1 MTDHLPENRDDWPTD
16 PFELLNVPRD
26 IDARGA
32 RRAYTKLAR
41 RFKPEHSPL
50 EFQLIRAAYDTVLSS
65 VGDGSGSPAFGNVTS
80 GVTIAPSIFEAPQ
93 LAEPAPVSDDLE
105 EHWRGICGVGE
116 AGAAESYETLCKL
129 AADRMQHNPAVY
141 IRLHWALVLNPE
153 LDAARKPIDWLVTG
167 LIVAGANQQLV
178 VLYVDWLQNS
188 RIDVRH
194 EQSAELLAADSID
207 GGSLAHMLAARW
219 ECLAELREW
228 GQLFNEVII
237 SRERVA
243 IDRPDAHMKLV
254 LRALELGTWARDER
268 GLLFYKQCV
277 REVQRFEEVHLRME
291 KQLGQAELY
300 GELRIHVEN
309 LRSVPDEVLTV
320 IRRSVT
326 ERFEQLHGD
335 VANMLAVW
343 MGRPAWSLTAID
355 ELLRQSPLA
364 VYVLYRAVE
373 DYFGTTLSEVREPIA
388 AEAIEQ
394 FMVANEFSKPAAF
407 RVALLEF
414 CKFECIR
421 FDEFLAA
428 RTGSKTV
435 PRDSQTLRLFQHLD
449 HDLSLFCLVN
459 GSVAFLAA
467 SSTPVP
473 QS

>member
-1 MTDHLPENRDDWPTD
+1 
-16 PFELLNVPRD
+16 
-26 IDARGA
+26 
-32 RRAYTKLAR
+32 
-41 RFKPEHSPL
+41 
-50 EFQLIRAAYDTVLSS
+50 
-65 VGDGSGSPAFGNVTS
+65 
-80 GVTIAPSIFEAPQ
+80 
-93 LAEPAPVSDDLE
+93 
-105 EHWRGICGVGE
+105 
-116 AGAAESYETLCKL
+116 
-129 AADRMQHNPAVY
+129 
-141 IRLHWALVLNPE
+141 
-153 LDAARKPIDWLVTG
+153 
-167 LIVAGANQQLV
+167 
-178 VLYVDWLQNS
+178 
-188 RIDVRH
+188 
-194 EQSAELLAADSID
+194 
-207 GGSLAHMLAARW
+207 
-219 ECLAELREW
+219 
-228 GQLFNEVII
+228 
-237 SRERVA
+237 
-243 IDRPDAHMKLV
+243 
-254 LRALELGTWARDER
+254 
-268 GLLFYKQCV
+268 
-277 REVQRFEEVHLRME
+277 
-291 KQLGQAELY
+291 
-300 GELRIHVEN
+300 
-309 LRSVPDEVLTV
+309 
-320 IRRSVT
+320 
-326 ERFEQLHGD
+326 
-335 VANMLAVW
+335 MLAVW